1 VPPPPEAQLEA
12 IGLQHDEAAVRLLSE
27 GKSVP
32 IQMHE
37 MYPDRQSSPVEM
49 NKLQRILQP
58 LSPLFLPPLPAI
70 PDTWMFESKEKPQTF
85 KDYVLEQ
92 PSLPSRTHHTIYLLP
107 LTEPG
112 GSSVGSLP
120 DLRILQSLLEAWFGL
135 PCKIL
140 HHDPMLSGKGIAV
153 RSNGHGND
161 VQYHAKDS
169 LRQLRIRLPADGF
182 CILGI
187 TMEDLFDSTQTFVLS
202 SISARDRA
210 GIFSFCRMDPAW
222 YRVSCRMDFDVM
234 KVVEEYPKER
244 REGDLEILLRRAH
257 GLLSKEVGHFLG
269 MRHCQFY
276 VCRMQGSSGLHESDS
291 KQDKV
296 DLCPVCLRK
305 LSWNLASSTYEGAPE
320 DISGWCIERY
330 RKLLTHAEKLGQAL
344 QAYKLWL
351 RSRLAQLDYNIMP
364 AAAAASAST
373 AEAVAAKVHAGT
385 PPNEE
390 EEEYDEDPIL
400 LSPDSESRREAEL
413 VMLFSRHD
421 EDGDGRMKVKEF
433 CQLINAVDETF
444 SAISAMKMFE
454 ACDANRDGSVDVKE
468 FLSWLL
474 RPQEDPGMAE
484 SRILKRLAAE
494 TRLAK
499 QYSCRI
505 EDDML
510 CEY

>member
-1 VPPPPEAQLEA
+1 M
-12 IGLQHDEAAVRLLSE
+12 GAAW
-27 GKSVP
+27 
-32 IQMHE
+32 
-37 MYPDRQSSPVEM
+37 
-49 NKLQRILQP
+49 
-58 LSPLFLPPLPAI
+58 LFLN
-70 PDTWMFESKEKPQTF
+70 
-85 KDYVLEQ
+85 VLAE
-92 PSLPSRTHHTIYLLP
+92 
-107 LTEPG
+107 
-112 GSSVGSLP
+112 
-120 DLRILQSLLEAWFGL
+120 
-135 PCKIL
+135 
-140 HHDPMLSGKGIAV
+140 
-153 RSNGHGND
+153 
-161 VQYHAKDS
+161 
-169 LRQLRIRLPADGF
+169 
-182 CILGI
+182 
-187 TMEDLFDSTQTFVLS
+187 
-202 SISARDRA
+202 
-210 GIFSFCRMDPAW
+210 
-222 YRVSCRMDFDVM
+222 VM

-244 REGDLEILLRRAH
+244 REGDLEVLLRRAH

-269 MRHCQFY
+269 MRNCQFY

-373 AEAVAAKVHAGT
+373 AEAVAAKVQAGT

-390 EEEYDEDPIL
+390 EEYDEDPIM

-505 EDDML
+505 DDDVL
-510 CEY
+510 SEAA

>member
-1 VPPPPEAQLEA
+1 MMQRPVAGGGVGAEVS
-12 IGLQHDEAAVRLLSE
+12 GLACSLPLCLSE
-27 GKSVP
+27 
-32 IQMHE
+32 
-37 MYPDRQSSPVEM
+37 
-49 NKLQRILQP
+49 
-58 LSPLFLPPLPAI
+58 
-70 PDTWMFESKEKPQTF
+70 
-85 KDYVLEQ
+85 
-92 PSLPSRTHHTIYLLP
+92 
-107 LTEPG
+107 
-112 GSSVGSLP
+112 
-120 DLRILQSLLEAWFGL
+120 
-135 PCKIL
+135 
-140 HHDPMLSGKGIAV
+140 
-153 RSNGHGND
+153 
-161 VQYHAKDS
+161 
-169 LRQLRIRLPADGF
+169 
-182 CILGI
+182 
-187 TMEDLFDSTQTFVLS
+187 
-202 SISARDRA
+202 
-210 GIFSFCRMDPAW
+210 
-222 YRVSCRMDFDVM
+222 VM

-305 LSWNLASSTYEGAPE
+305 LTWNLASSTYEGAPE